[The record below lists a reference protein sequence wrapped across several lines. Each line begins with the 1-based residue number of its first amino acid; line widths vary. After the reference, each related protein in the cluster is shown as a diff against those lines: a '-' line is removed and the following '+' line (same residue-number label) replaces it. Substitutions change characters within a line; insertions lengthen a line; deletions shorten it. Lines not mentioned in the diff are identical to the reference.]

1 MLNLIIRH
9 NLPIISE
16 GNTIMKVNKENKVI
30 SIKDVSNSFHANKK
44 EIKALIKV
52 SFDSYEGEIL
62 SILGP
67 NGAGKTT
74 LINMM
79 LGQLSLSHGEM
90 NLLGHSPGKIEL
102 KRQCGAMLQLSGLP
116 DMSTIKEHIQLFQSY
131 YSEPMDYQ
139 KVIEIA
145 GLKEIE
151 NQYSKNLSGGQKQ
164 RLLFALSIC
173 GNPKLLF
180 LDEPSVGMDIAAR
193 RSLWKAITDLKN
205 QGTSIILTT
214 HYLEEADQ
222 LSDRIIMLSKGRV
235 IKIGTPKE
243 IKSQIKSKTIRFVSS
258 LKPKLLEKISSI
270 NHFSVS
276 EKEEDENQFEI
287 RTDDPV
293 ETLKSIFEIGSELTD
308 LSVAGA
314 ALEDAFLL
322 LNENSDNLLEES
334 NET

>member
-1 MLNLIIRH
+1 M
-9 NLPIISE
+9 
-16 GNTIMKVNKENKVI
+16 TINERNKVI
-30 SIKDVSNSFHANKK
+30 SVKEVSKTFQADKK
-44 EIKALIKV
+44 EIRALTNV
-52 SFDSYEGEIL
+52 SFHIYEGEAL

-79 LGQLSLSHGEM
+79 LGKLSLSHGKM
-90 NLLGHSPGKIEL
+90 SLLGCEPGHIEL
-102 KRQCGAMLQLSGLP
+102 KRQSGAMLQLAGLP

-131 YSEPMDYQ
+131 YPAPMDYQ
-139 KVIEIA
+139 QVINIV
-145 GLKEIE
+145 GLKDIE

-180 LDEPSVGMDIAAR
+180 LDEPTVGMDISAR
-193 RSLWKAITDLKN
+193 RLLWQAVTALKE

-214 HYLEEADQ
+214 HYIEEADH

-243 IKSQIKSKTIRFVSS
+243 IKSQIKSKTIRFNSS
-258 LKPKLLEKISSI
+258 LKPKQLEKISSI
-270 NHFSVS
+270 KHFSVS
-276 EKEEDENQFEI
+276 ENEGDENQFEI
-287 RTDDPV
+287 QTDDPV
-293 ETLKSIFEIGSELTD
+293 ETLKSIFEIEVEMEIKLTD
-308 LSVAGA
+308 LMVAGA

-322 LNENSDNLLEES
+322 LNENNDNLLEES